1 MIQRLAPSNIHATTY
16 LIVVMG
22 VSGSGKSTLAHSL
35 ADYYGYCYLDGD
47 DFHSESSRARM
58 ASGQPLT
65 DEMRAPWVASI
76 CQHLQEL
83 ARRHQHCL
91 LAFSGLR
98 KTHRNQLREAGLKT
112 IFLFLPGDKATIQ
125 DRLNRRTG
133 HFMTP
138 HLLDRQLATRA
149 NRVGVADVVPVHACT
164 PLPALLVQ
172 AFDVGNEINELQELN
187 AKYVSHT
194 YG

>member
-1 MIQRLAPSNIHATTY
+1 FVDYHTHILYSHPISTTSRIPPLSLHDALPIYLAPCYSGSLRGLLPCSEMIQRLAPSNIHATTY

-76 CQHLQEL
+76 CQHLQER

-98 KTHRNQLREAGLKT
+98 KAHRNQLRE
-112 IFLFLPGDKATIQ
+112 
-125 DRLNRRTG
+125 
-133 HFMTP
+133 
-138 HLLDRQLATRA
+138 
-149 NRVGVADVVPVHACT
+149 
-164 PLPALLVQ
+164 
-172 AFDVGNEINELQELN
+172 
-187 AKYVSHT
+187 
-194 YG
+194 

>member
-1 MIQRLAPSNIHATTY
+1 
-16 LIVVMG
+16 MG
-22 VSGSGKSTLAHSL
+22 VSGSVKSTLAHSL

-76 CQHLQEL
+76 CQHLQER

-98 KTHRNQLREAGLKT
+98 KAHRNQLREAGLKT
-112 IFLFLPGDKATIQ
+112 IFLFLRGDKATIQ
-125 DRLNRRTG
+125 DRLNRRTV
-133 HFMTP
+133 HFLPP
-138 HLLDRQLATRA
+138 HPLDIHSAALEDPS
-149 NRVGVADVVPVHACT
+149 GEADVVPLVLCS
-164 PLPALLVQ
+164 PLPPLLEQSIQV
-172 AFDVGNEINELQELN
+172 VNEQYEMEELT
-187 AKYVSHT
+187 AK
-194 YG
+194 